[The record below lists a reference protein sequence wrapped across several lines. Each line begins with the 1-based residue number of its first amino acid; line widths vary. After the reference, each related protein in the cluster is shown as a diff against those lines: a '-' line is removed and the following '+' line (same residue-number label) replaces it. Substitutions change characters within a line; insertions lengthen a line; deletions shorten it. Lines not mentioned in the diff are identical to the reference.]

1 MTVYLDGAPTG
12 AVTVDAAGNW
22 SFTPVVPL
30 AEGSHTVFATVELGG
45 ETSPN
50 SSINTFIVD
59 TLAPDTSLT
68 SVPPALTSSS
78 SATFAF
84 SSNEGGVSYECSLDG
99 SAFLACG
106 TPTSIT
112 GLSDGT
118 HTLAVRA
125 IDGAGNLDPT
135 SATYTWTVDTAAPD
149 TAIVTAPPALANSSS
164 ASFSFSS
171 NEGGVS
177 YACSLDGSAF
187 LPCSTPSNIAG
198 LSDGSHT
205 LAVRATDGAGNAD
218 PTPATYAWAVD
229 TTAPDTTIAT
239 APPVLANS
247 SSATFTFSSNEG
259 GVSYACSLDGAAFA
273 PCSTPATF
281 AGLASGAHTLA
292 VRATD
297 GAGNV
302 DATPASHA
310 WTVDVVAPAPPVISA
325 PAAGSS
331 MAALAAVSGSAEAG
345 SMVAVFIDGAPVGT
359 VTASGAGAWSWTPPA
374 PLAAGS
380 HTVHATATDAAG
392 NASAASA
399 AVNFSIGVV
408 AAPAA
413 VPSLGAWGLL
423 GLTSLLGLW
432 GLGALRRKG

>member
-1 MTVYLDGAPTG
+1 MRTGNNAGKPGAWMRARLPAPPRAFFAATLGMVLALGALPALAVPPPAPVVLTPANGIQTSNPQPTASGTAVASGSVTVYLDGGPTG
-12 AVTVDAAGNW
+12 TITADASGNW

-30 AEGSHTVFATVELGG
+30 AQGSHTVSATVVFGG

-50 SSINTFIVD
+50 SNTNTFIVD

-78 SATFAF
+78 SATFTF
-84 SSNEGGVSYECSLDG
+84 SSNEGGVTYECSLDG
-99 SAFLACG
+99 SAFLPCA

-112 GLSDGT
+112 GLSDGP

-125 IDGAGNLDPT
+125 IDGAGNVDPT
-135 SATYTWTVDTAAPD
+135 PAIYTWTVDTVAPD
-149 TAIVTAPPALANSSS
+149 TTIVTAPPALANSSS
-164 ASFSFSS
+164 ATFEFSS
-171 NEGGVS
+171 NKS
-177 YACSLDGSAF
+177 
-187 LPCSTPSNIAG
+187 
-198 LSDGSHT
+198 
-205 LAVRATDGAGNAD
+205 
-218 PTPATYAWAVD
+218 
-229 TTAPDTTIAT
+229 
-239 APPVLANS
+239 
-247 SSATFTFSSNEG
+247 

-292 VRATD
+292 VRAMD
-297 GAGNV
+297 SAGNV

-345 SMVAVFIDGAPVGT
+345 STVAVFIDGAPVGT
-359 VTASGAGAWSWTPPA
+359 VTASGAGAWSFTPPA
-374 PLAAGS
+374 PLAAGP